1 MKLWYKIAIICSGVL
16 IMAVTLCSA
25 MIFMQA
31 RNSIVQQAKDQVLE
45 KLTNTQSSFTQMM
58 GYYYNKDN
66 SSQTQRSIA
75 KYCFSQFADET
86 TILTVGGEPIYS
98 QIDISNLALPSYLL
112 SGQGNDQPPI
122 YESGQLLIAGN
133 SIWVGETSYDIFVV
147 KDISAVYESV
157 SRVLA
162 KSILVSAGF
171 IVAGVL
177 IVILLL
183 KKALRPLTL
192 LRAAAGKIS
201 SGDYSKRAEVTTRDE
216 IGELSTEFNKMADSV
231 QQHVLLLT
239 QTSQR
244 QRLFISAVSHEFKT
258 PLSAI
263 IIHSDTL
270 LNVKMSATATRT
282 SVEYIRQESAWLERL
297 IQKFLK
303 LISLQESIV
312 LEPVQKSV
320 LFDAVKTSMQD
331 SLAGKEVNLV
341 IQSDDASVWMDFDLM
356 KSLLMNLIDNAAK
369 ASQTGQSIEITSFE
383 NVIEVRDHG
392 HGIPREDLEHVM
404 EPFFVVDRSRSKKN
418 GGFGLGLAIVSEI
431 AKAHSASI
439 VIESEQNAGTLVRI
453 IFPDNSLKTKR

>member
-1 MKLWYKIAIICSGVL
+1 MKLWYKIAIICSIVL

-25 MIFMQA
+25 MIFLQA
-31 RNSIVQQAKDQVLE
+31 RRSIVQQAKDQVLE

-58 GYYYNKDN
+58 GYYYNKNN

-86 TILTVGGEPIYS
+86 TVLAVDGELIYS
-98 QIDISNLALPSYLL
+98 QIDTSNLALTSYL
-112 SGQGNDQPPI
+112 QADAEGNQPSV
-122 YESGQLLIAGN
+122 YESGRLLIAGN
-133 SIWVGETSYDIFVV
+133 SMWSGEISYDIFVV
-147 KDISAVYESV
+147 KDISAVYERISQ
-157 SRVLA
+157 VLVQA
-162 KSILVSAGF
+162 ILVSAGL

-177 IVILLL
+177 IVVLLL
-183 KKALRPLTL
+183 KKALKPLAM
-192 LRAAAGKIS
+192 LRAAAGRIS
-201 SGDYSKRAEVTTRDE
+201 GGDYNQRAEITTRDE
-216 IGELSTEFNKMADSV
+216 VGELSTEFNKMADSV
-231 QQHVLLLT
+231 RQHVLLLT

-270 LNVKMSATATRT
+270 LNAKMSPTDARN
-282 SVEYIRQESAWLERL
+282 SIEYIRQESAWLERL

-303 LISLQESIV
+303 LISLQEGIV
-312 LEPVQKSV
+312 FEPVRKSV
-320 LFDAVKTSMQD
+320 LFDAVKTSTQD
-331 SLAGKEVNLV
+331 SLAGKGVSLI
-341 IQSDDASVWMDFDLM
+341 IQSDDASLLMDFDLM
-356 KSLLMNLIDNAAK
+356 KSLMMNLVDNAAK
-369 ASQTGQSIEITSFE
+369 ASLDGQSIEIYSSET
-383 NVIEVRDHG
+383 VIEVRDHG

-439 VIESEQNAGTLVRI
+439 VIESEQNTGTLVRM
-453 IFPDNSLKTKR
+453 IFPDNNLITKR

>member
-1 MKLWYKIAIICSGVL
+1 MKLWHKIAIICSSVL
-16 IMAVTLCSA
+16 IIAVTLCSA
-25 MIFMQA
+25 MIFLQA

-58 GYYYNKDN
+58 GYYYNKNN

-86 TILTVGGEPIYS
+86 TILTVDGELVYS
-98 QIDISNLALPSYLL
+98 QIDISNLALTSYL
-112 SGQGNDQPPI
+112 SANEESNQPAI
-122 YESGQLLIAGN
+122 YESGQLLIAGDRIL
-133 SIWVGETSYDIFVV
+133 SGETNYNIFVV
-147 KDISAVYESV
+147 KDISAVYERISN
-157 SRVLA
+157 VLV
-162 KSILVSAGF
+162 KSILISAGF
-171 IVAGVL
+171 VAAGVL

-183 KKALRPLTL
+183 RKALRPLTM
-192 LRAAAGKIS
+192 LRAVAGRIS
-201 SGDYSKRAEVTTRDE
+201 SGDYNQRAEVTTRDE
-216 IGELSTEFNKMADSV
+216 IGELSAEFNKMADSV
-231 QQHVLLLT
+231 RQHVLLLT
-239 QTSQR
+239 ETSQR

-270 LNVKMSATATRT
+270 LNAKMSPTDTRT

-303 LISLQESIV
+303 LISLQEGIV
-312 LEPVQKSV
+312 FEPVRKSV
-320 LFDAVKTSMQD
+320 LFDAVKTSTQD
-331 SLAGKEVNLV
+331 SLAGKGVSLI
-341 IQSDDASVWMDFDLM
+341 IQSDDASLLMDFDLM
-356 KSLLMNLIDNAAK
+356 KSLMMNLVDNGAK
-369 ASQTGQSIEITSFE
+369 ASIQGHTIEIYSLE

-439 VIESEQNAGTLVRI
+439 VIESEQNTGTLVRM
-453 IFPDNSLKTKR
+453 IFPDNNLITKR